1 MRAAI
6 PALSEKLPKWHLF
19 NPCKEFDFFLSAMK
33 VPFNDFIQNMSQ
45 APSKCLSE
53 PKSRDK
59 FDYLK
64 NPSKDFNFF
73 MVPINS

>member
-1 MRAAI
+1 M
-6 PALSEKLPKWHLF
+6 
-19 NPCKEFDFFLSAMK
+19 SAMK

-73 MVPINS
+73 YGSYKFLAILEQIQYCKITVRRIKVKSVHN